1 MADPKKPPADKPDNQ
16 GPPPSQGNTAR
27 AEATPTP
34 AATTPIRSDGSAPAP
49 AAGKPGAPSPAV
61 TQPTVLHAQPT
72 KPGAPQPTVSPTVGQ
87 PAVTPPKPVVAAP
100 QTVPPAAKP
109 AAPAVADAKVADP
122 KPAAAKVPDP
132 KPADAK
138 VAETKAGPDATR
150 PAPGRTREDTAMARS
165 TSAPTNWGSLFA
177 AGLVGGAVVAAA
189 GAAWL
194 TFNPLDAGGDGTAA
208 KLARLELQVADLAQR
223 PAPTAQL
230 TADVAGRLG
239 RVEAA
244 VTAAARQAN
253 GDPALAGRLA
263 AAEAAVGKL
272 ADQLA
277 RADRRI
283 EETAK
288 AAGGAVAAPAAPGVQ
303 PAELD
308 AVAARADAAGTKVAT
323 VERNLTALQQQV
335 TQRAN
340 APVSDKTVR
349 LAVLT
354 SSLRTLVE
362 RGAPYASELAAAKQL
377 VSDPQ
382 TFAPLEPFAAT
393 GVPSALVLGQ
403 ELSTVVPDMLRAAEI
418 PSSEGYLAR
427 LESEAKKFV
436 RVRPIKDAPATDA
449 EGIIG
454 RAEAKARQADLAAA
468 VAELA
473 KLPPAV
479 RAPAEPW
486 IKKAEARQAAVAAA
500 QRVASGALSA
510 LATP

>member
-1 MADPKKPPADKPDNQ
+1 MADPKTPPADKPDNP
-16 GPPPSQGNTAR
+16 GPPPSEGNKAR
-27 AEATPTP
+27 AETTPSP
-34 AATTPIRSDGSAPAP
+34 AATTPIRADSSAGAP
-49 AAGKPGAPSPAV
+49 PGGKPGAPTPPAS
-61 TQPTVLHAQPT
+61 QPTVLHAQQPA
-72 KPGAPQPTVSPTVGQ
+72 KPGAAQPSVGQ
-87 PAVTPPKPVVAAP
+87 PATPSPA
-100 QTVPPAAKP
+100 AAKP
-109 AAPAVADAKVADP
+109 AAPVVTEAKPAET
-122 KPAAAKVPDP
+122 KPAAAK
-132 KPADAK
+132 PAETK

-165 TSAPTNWGSLFA
+165 TPAPTNWGSLFA

-194 TFNPLDAGGDGTAA
+194 TYNPLDAGGDGTAA
-208 KLARLELQVADLAQR
+208 KLAKLELQVADLAQR

-230 TADVAGRLG
+230 PADVAGRLG

-244 VTAAARQAN
+244 VAAAARQAN
-253 GDPALAGRLA
+253 GDPAVAARLT
-263 AAEAAVGKL
+263 AAEAAVAKL
-272 ADQLA
+272 TDQLA
-277 RADRRI
+277 RAERRI

-288 AAGGAVAAPAAPGVQ
+288 AGAGVAAPAAPGVQ

-308 AVAARADAAGTKVAT
+308 AVAARADAAGTKAAT

-340 APVSDKTVR
+340 APVADKTVR
-349 LAVLT
+349 LAVIT
-354 SSLRTLVE
+354 AALRGLVE

-393 GVPSALVLGQ
+393 GVPSALVLGR
-403 ELSTVVPDMLRAAEI
+403 ELSEV
-418 PSSEGYLAR
+418 
-427 LESEAKKFV
+427 
-436 RVRPIKDAPATDA
+436 APAMLKAGDLPAGDDYLDRLQSQA
-449 EGIIG
+449 EKLVRWRPVKDQPASDLAAQIG
-454 RAEAKARQADLAAA
+454 RAEAKARQADLAGAL
-468 VAELA
+468 VELA

-500 QRVASGALSA
+500 QRVSSGALTA

>member
-1 MADPKKPPADKPDNQ
+1 MADSKKPPADKPDNQ
-16 GPPPSQGNTAR
+16 GPPPSEGNKAR
-27 AEATPTP
+27 AEASPSP
-34 AATTPIRSDGSAPAP
+34 AATTPIRSDSPAPAS
-49 AAGKPGAPSPAV
+49 AAGKPGAPTPPAS
-61 TQPTVLHAQPT
+61 QPTVLHAQPT
-72 KPGAPQPTVSPTVGQ
+72 KPGAPQPTVVPPTVGQ
-87 PAVTPPKPVVAAP
+87 AAAPPPKPVPAGQPSPGQPAGSAP
-100 QTVPPAAKP
+100 K
-109 AAPAVADAKVADP
+109 PAVADAKVADT
-122 KPAAAKVPDP
+122 KPAET
-132 KPADAK
+132 K

-165 TSAPTNWGSLFA
+165 TPAPTNWGSLFA

-189 GAAWL
+189 GAAWI

-230 TADVAGRLG
+230 PADVAGRLG

-253 GDPALAGRLA
+253 GDPALAGRLT

-272 ADQLA
+272 SDQLA
-277 RADRRI
+277 RAERRI

-288 AAGGAVAAPAAPGVQ
+288 AGAGVAAPAAPGVQ

-308 AVAARADAAGTKVAT
+308 AVAARADAAGTKAAT

-340 APVSDKTVR
+340 APVADKTVR

-354 SSLRTLVE
+354 SSLRSLVE

-393 GVPSALVLGQ
+393 GVPSALVLGR
-403 ELSTVVPDMLRAAEI
+403 ELSDV
-418 PSSEGYLAR
+418 
-427 LESEAKKFV
+427 
-436 RVRPIKDAPATDA
+436 APAMLKAGDLPAGEDYLDRLQSQA
-449 EGIIG
+449 EKLVRWRPVKDQPASDLAAQIG
-454 RAEAKARQADLAAA
+454 RAEAKARQADLAGAL
-468 VAELA
+468 AELA

-500 QRVASGALSA
+500 QRVSSGALSA